1 MVALFLPQLLS
12 ANKVPDWYF
21 DHAEDEYVGVSMPGM
36 KEERKVAEQMAVLQA
51 LASYL
56 YQSNLMQGGEPQ
68 VVTESYTVSD
78 EQKVTSKM
86 ESASRFAYSQSVVYE
101 VQEVYTNRA
110 GETFVLI
117 RVDQGEHR
125 AEVSF
130 LYDYY
135 YNFVEIG
142 TDTQLINSEKLM
154 VEVAEGTQ
162 VRNLYCEDRYSDG
175 SRPESSFACMMQTSA
190 GDVYQHQ
197 SQSIGDQH
205 PPFDLD
211 YRPARTSAAA
221 GEHQQYIPVQS
232 GMFCAWILTLR
243 AAVSEKC
250 LPKPV
255 GIGKQGFLEVAMNPA
270 PTPNGMSES
279 QKEQIIKAL
288 EAYD

>member
-36 KEERKVAEQMAVLQA
+36 KEERKVAEQMAVVQA
-51 LASYL
+51 LANYL

-162 VRNLYCEDRYSDG
+162 LRNLYCEDRYSDG
-175 SRPESSFACMMQTSA
+175 SRPESSFACMMKTSA

-211 YRPARTSAAA
+211 YRPTRTSAAA

-255 GIGKQGFLEVAMNPA
+255 GIGKQGFMEVA
-270 PTPNGMSES
+270 
-279 QKEQIIKAL
+279 IIKAQ

>member
-1 MVALFLPQLLS
+1 MVALFLPQFLS

-68 VVTESYTVSD
+68 VVTMSSVDKDTEVI
-78 EQKVTSKM
+78 TSKFNQ
-86 ESASRFAYSQSVVYE
+86 SSRFSHSQTVVYE

-130 LYDYY
+130 VCEYY

-154 VEVAEGTQ
+154 VKVVEGTQ
-162 VRNLYCEDRYSDG
+162 LRNLYCEDRYSDG
-175 SRPESSFACMMQTSA
+175 SRPESSFACMIQTSA

-211 YRPARTSAAA
+211 YRSTRTSAAA

-243 AAVSEKC
+243 AAVSERC
-250 LPKPV
+250 LPNPV
-255 GIGKQGFLEVAMNPA
+255 GINKQGFLEVAMNPA